1 MLKKPIT
8 YTDYEGNQR
17 TEDHFFNLN
26 KFEVIELN
34 AKYKGGLVKTLEK
47 VLKDEDEA
55 KIIEIIKDLIIR
67 SYGEKSEDGKRFIK
81 NEEVVN
87 NFMQTEAFS
96 ELFIELSSDSEK
108 AAAFFNG
115 VMPKADGNAAIPPAK

>member
-8 YTDYEGNQR
+8 YTDYDGNQR

-26 KFEVIELN
+26 KFELLELD
-34 AKYKGGLVKTLEK
+34 AKYPGGMIKTLERVVK
-47 VLKDEDEA
+47 EEDNA
-55 KIIEIIKDLIIR
+55 KIIEIIKDMIVK
-67 SYGEKSEDGKRFIK
+67 SYGEKSDDGKRFVK
-81 NEEVVN
+81 DEKVLA

-96 ELFIELSSDSEK
+96 ELFIELCQDSEK

-115 VMPKADGNAAIPPAK
+115 IMPKDNGNAAIPPVK